1 MRTPKLLSLMMM
13 LMLILSI
20 KCETRA
26 EDDDKYLEPDWTEF
40 NKMIDDSLKKDDS
53 KPVEADDDIS
63 SLLSPE
69 DEALLDDPNTPQEE
83 KDRILEK
90 VREALSDLI
99 GDLPERLD
107 QLSDIQGDIE
117 SSFIELQQSQ
127 AEAEMIRQRIQMP
140 DL

>member
-1 MRTPKLLSLMMM
+1 MRTPKLWPLMM
-13 LMLILSI
+13 LVLILSV
-20 KCETRA
+20 KCETKA

-40 NKMIDDSLKKDDS
+40 NKMIDDNLKKDDS
-53 KPVEADDDIS
+53 KAEEADDDIS

-69 DEALLDDPNTPQEE
+69 EEALLDDPNTSQEE

-117 SSFIELQQSQ
+117 SSFNDLQQSQ

>member
-1 MRTPKLLSLMMM
+1 MM
-13 LMLILSI
+13 LMLILSV
-20 KCETRA
+20 KCEAGA
-26 EDDDKYLEPDWTEF
+26 EDEDKYLEPDWTEF
-40 NKMIDDSLKKDDS
+40 NKMIDESLKKDDS
-53 KPVEADDDIS
+53 GPVEADDDIS

-69 DEALLDDPNTPQEE
+69 DEALLDDPNTSQEE

-117 SSFIELQQSQ
+117 SSFIDLQQSQ